1 MREKEGGERE
11 RDFHGD
17 SSEDSSDV
25 QLVVLTRRAE
35 ELRIERFRDR
45 ERG

>member
-1 MREKEGGERE
+1 VEGEERE
-11 RDFHGD
+11 REGDFHRD
-17 SSEDSSDV
+17 SIEDSSDV